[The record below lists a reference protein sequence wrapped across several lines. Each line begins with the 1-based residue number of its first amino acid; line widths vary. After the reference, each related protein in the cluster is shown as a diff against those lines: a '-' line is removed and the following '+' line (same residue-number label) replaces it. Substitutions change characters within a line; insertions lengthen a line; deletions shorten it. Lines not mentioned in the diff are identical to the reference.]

1 MEMGLFGIV
10 LANFLGRETEMDC
23 FEPVQEHCVVQER
36 YVVEDL
42 VKVPSGP
49 VKVVKY
55 VWGVLLLFSLQE
67 M

>member
-55 VWGVLLLFSLQE
+55 V
-67 M
+67 